1 VFLVGLASVIR
12 EHAIKTN
19 PAPLLEM
26 EFKQVIQTCLN
37 FAAANDGTIQSY
49 PAGCKTNQLDIGPR
63 TARTVIHI
71 EQVQTGDWQVE
82 QTQNAVGEKN
92 NQTRE
97 IVSTEQDLLEYL
109 SRFWDKVDDL
119 APARIRALLIPSHAP
134 NIKV

>member
-1 VFLVGLASVIR
+1 
-12 EHAIKTN
+12 
-19 PAPLLEM
+19 M

-63 TARTVIHI
+63 TARTEIHI

-92 NQTRE
+92 NETRE
-97 IVSTEQDLLEYL
+97 IVSTEQHLLEYL
-109 SRFWDKVDDL
+109 SRFISMKVEKKDL
-119 APARIRALLIPSHAP
+119 NASKACRLG
-134 NIKV
+134 IKL